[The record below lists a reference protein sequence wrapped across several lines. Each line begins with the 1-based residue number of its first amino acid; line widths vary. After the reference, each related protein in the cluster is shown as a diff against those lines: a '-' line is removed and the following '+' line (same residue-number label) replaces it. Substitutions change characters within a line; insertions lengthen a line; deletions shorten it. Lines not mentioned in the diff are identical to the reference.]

1 MSSKIGNNNVVAGG
15 ICIGLAMKTA
25 VACAV
30 AYLLGIATSPLIV
43 PADYF
48 ASPGVVVVSVDPAV
62 ASNDTTAPPRRPDNP
77 RVDSGSASSVPDAPT
92 ETIRP
97 PGSSGGLSPLE
108 TSYVS
113 LLDFGTHGGVD
124 PFGGVDIFVH
134 RNGEP
139 DPCSR
144 QRAWGGGGGKRD
156 DDNDDDNDD
165 DALSRVLVG
174 SNPAMRE

>member
-1 MSSKIGNNNVVAGG
+1 MHRPSNEDRRRLRRRLPPRNR
-15 ICIGLAMKTA
+15 
-25 VACAV
+25 
-30 AYLLGIATSPLIV
+30 
-43 PADYF
+43 ADYF
-48 ASPGVVVVSVDPAV
+48 ALPGVVVVSVDLAV
-62 ASNDTTAPPRRPDNP
+62 VSNGTTVPPRRPDNP
-77 RVDSGSASSVPDAPT
+77 RVGSESTSSVPDVPT

-97 PGSSGGLSPLE
+97 PGSGRVLSPLE
-108 TSYVS
+108 MSYVS
-113 LLDFGTHGGVD
+113 LLDFGMHGGVD

-165 DALSRVLVG
+165 NALSRVLVG